1 MKKLTSPSIV
11 FFFLPSPCP
20 DFPFFPSPPFLLK
33 PDSMALDIK
42 TFETIIPS
50 CFLSFTIPNLVQPT
64 HLLRV
69 AVLDSPIQLT
79 ESPQI
84 AALLV
89 SQTREP
95 DWIFSTE
102 SGHLQLILSSPGISQ
117 LILSGNN
124 RINGSDSSPLTY
136 HKRDDAQYV
145 KNLENS
151 LKPLFFALS
160 PKVSVKDA
168 IFDGSVLDDALIH
181 LHWR

>member
-1 MKKLTSPSIV
+1 
-11 FFFLPSPCP
+11 
-20 DFPFFPSPPFLLK
+20 
-33 PDSMALDIK
+33 MALDIK

-50 CFLSFTIPNLVQPT
+50 CFLSFTIPNPVLPT

-69 AVLDSPIQLT
+69 AVLDSSIQFI

-84 AALLV
+84 ATLLV

-102 SGHLQLILSSPGISQ
+102 SGHLQLLLSSPEISQ
-117 LILSGNN
+117 LILIGNN
-124 RINGSDSSPLTY
+124 RINGSDSSLLTY
-136 HKRDDAQYV
+136 HKRDNTQYV
-145 KNLENS
+145 KSLENS

-160 PKVSVKDA
+160 PKVSVKDE

-181 LHWR
+181 LH